1 MSIITLTTDFGEQ
14 DGYVGIIK
22 GVIHSVN
29 PDAKVIDISHL
40 VEPQN
45 VLQGAFLLHISHF
58 HFPPDTIHLAVVD
71 PGVKTEH
78 RTISLEVPDVGFFIG
93 PDNGLFSYIL
103 NAYPNAIAR
112 EPNNPVY
119 HRQSVSSTFYGRD
132 VYAPVAAYLSKGE
145 PFERVGSL
153 VDLAEVACFEDLWPQ
168 WEQQGKKRVLQG
180 YVRHIDHFG
189 NIISNIHPS
198 HLGSLSE
205 AERQGLKVYVDYN
218 SPTSNRK
225 IRLETTG
232 LKTNYGEG
240 TINELIALFGSSDFL
255 ELARVSGYAA
265 FEKLGLK
272 SPDTSSVRF
281 TFKQPVVDIGAPFVV
296 EI

>member
-1 MSIITLTTDFGEQ
+1 MTIITLTTDFGEQ

-29 PDAKVIDISHL
+29 PSATVIDISHL

-45 VLQGAFLLHISHF
+45 VLQGAFLLHISHS
-58 HFPPDTIHLAVVD
+58 HFPTSTIHLAVVD
-71 PGVKTEH
+71 PGLKAEH
-78 RTISLEVPDVGFFIG
+78 RTICLEVPEVGFFIG

-103 NAYPNAIAR
+103 NAYPNTVAR
-112 EPNNPVY
+112 EPNNAAY

-145 PFERVGSL
+145 PFEQVGPL
-153 VDLAEVACFEDLWPQ
+153 VDPTEVACFEDLWPE
-168 WEQQGKKRVLQG
+168 WEEQNGKRVLQG

-198 HLGSLSE
+198 LLGNLSE
-205 AERQGLKVYVDYN
+205 KERGSLKVYVDYN

-232 LKTNYGEG
+232 LKENYGEG

-255 ELARVSGYAA
+255 ELARISGYAA

-272 SPDTSSVRF
+272 SPDISSVRF
-281 TFKQPVVDIGAPFVV
+281 TFKQPVVDIGAPFIV
-296 EI
+296 EV